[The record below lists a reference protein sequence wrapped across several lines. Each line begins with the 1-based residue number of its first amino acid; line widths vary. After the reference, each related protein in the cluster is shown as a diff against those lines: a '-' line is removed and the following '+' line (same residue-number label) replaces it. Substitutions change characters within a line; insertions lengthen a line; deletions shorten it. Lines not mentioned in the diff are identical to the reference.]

1 MQTNV
6 FSSDASRHKTSSYQK
21 RKEDEGWILASEA
34 PYSTDNECLKDSV
47 TIDEFV
53 EAVSNHIYE
62 YYIVC
67 PHPDNN

>member
-6 FSSDASRHKTSSYQK
+6 FSSNGPLYKTSSYQK

-34 PYSTDNECLKDSV
+34 PYSTDNECLKNSV

-53 EAVSNHIYE
+53 EAVSDHIYE
-62 YYIVC
+62 YFEKKNKTC
-67 PHPDNN
+67 K